1 MTILSVSYYMLSVI
15 SSLLLA
21 QLFYKIHFIN
31 SMSAMGIFKESYT
44 VKHSN
49 GRMVLYIILLY
60 SYLFMSTLIYSN
72 EYIENFKILNLIW
85 LLSLVSFTLIIPF
98 YMLKLSY
105 KKENLTKFA
114 LKQTTVSE
122 ALVDFLVDSF
132 RLSNNGGSFLYD
144 YKVSEK
150 ATEKESEYLNGLQE
164 KYNISTPEGIFP
176 LNYIRIVFKI
186 TLNKYRVTNS
196 PIITSYII
204 ENITFIS
211 TIMTILNDKHL
222 VESLSSK
229 LGFSE
234 LLDLT
239 REFEEL
245 YIGLKKLIDFE
256 IDEKKRFA
264 ESQKSIKALDGLN
277 TVRSMR
283 EINQSIK

>member
-15 SSLLLA
+15 GSLLLA

-31 SMSAMGIFKESYT
+31 SMSAMGIFKESYI

-49 GRMVLYIILLY
+49 GRLVLYITMLY
-60 SYLFMSTLIYSN
+60 SYLFLSTLIYSI
-72 EYIENFKILNLIW
+72 EYIEKFNSLNLIW
-85 LLSLVSFTLIIPF
+85 LLSIVSFTLSIPF

-122 ALVDFLVDSF
+122 SLVDFLVDSF
-132 RLSNNGGSFLYD
+132 RLSNKGGSYLYA

-164 KYNISTPEGIFP
+164 KYNISTNEEIFP
-176 LNYIRIVFKI
+176 LNYIRIVFKV
-186 TLNKYRVTNS
+186 TLKKYQVTNS
-196 PIITSYII
+196 PILSSYLI
-204 ENITFIS
+204 ENITFLS

-229 LGFSE
+229 LGFSD
-234 LLDLT
+234 LLALT

-245 YIGLKKLIDFE
+245 AIGLNKLIDFE
-256 IDEKKRFA
+256 IAEKKRFA
-264 ESQKSIKALDGLN
+264 ESQKSIKSLDGLN
-277 TVRSMR
+277 TVRSML
-283 EINQSIK
+283 EINHSIK